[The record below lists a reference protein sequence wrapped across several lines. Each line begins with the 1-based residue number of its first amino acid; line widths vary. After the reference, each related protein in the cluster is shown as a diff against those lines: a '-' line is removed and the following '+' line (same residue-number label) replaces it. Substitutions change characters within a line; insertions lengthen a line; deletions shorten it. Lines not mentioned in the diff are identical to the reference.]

1 MPLAS
6 DLTDYE
12 NKLAQDWVVI
22 LAEFWRETDWNA
34 FPDQKRRSETFE
46 ERLEA
51 AANGGSVHTALKKL
65 ARGLNMASPDLP
77 TEHLD
82 PLVAD
87 DDLAMEILRK
97 EDIWLTAKTRETV
110 QNYFEAKQNGDTD
123 TESNP
128 TTSELSDFITED

>member
-1 MPLAS
+1 MVLAS
-6 DLTDYE
+6 DLTDHE
-12 NKLAQDWVVI
+12 NKLAQDWIVI
-22 LAEFWRETDWNA
+22 LSEFWRETDWGE
-34 FPDQKRRSETFE
+34 FPDKKRRSATFE

-51 AANGGSVHTALKKL
+51 ASNAGSVHGAFKKL
-65 ARGLNMASPDLP
+65 AHGLNMASPDLP

-87 DDLAMEILRK
+87 SDLAMEILRK

-110 QNYFEAKQNGDTD
+110 QNYFEAKQNSDTD
-123 TESNP
+123 AESNP